1 MLMGDKYIAWLS
13 NLSKKDL
20 SLAGGKGANL
30 GEMSQAKFPVPGA
43 FVVTTKA
50 FHYFIK
56 ETKIQD
62 QINEILRKV
71 DVDESE
77 DLMKKAEEIRGI
89 ITSTEI
95 PEDLK
100 KEIIEAYDN
109 FNIDLDALKDSPGAL
124 AILKSSREPI
134 FVSVRSSSTAEDLE
148 NASFAGQQKSFLN
161 IKGNQN
167 LLDKVKEVFASIF
180 TARSIYYRKK
190 KGFESFVGIAV
201 IVQEMINAD
210 KSGVMFSNHPV
221 KNNKEIL
228 IEAVFGLGEGIVSG
242 KISPDQYLVSRDL
255 EIMKESITDKKIA
268 IIRTAGG
275 LTKVKQLTPE
285 KSKERIL
292 KTYEIKQLAEYA
304 LKLEEHYKKPQD
316 IEFSIEGENIYI
328 LQTRPITALKEK
340 EGGETELEG
349 RILTEGLAA
358 SPGVASGKVKIIN
371 SMDDLSKIREGNIL
385 VTKMTNP
392 DMVISMQKA
401 SAIVTSEG
409 GVTAHAAIVSREMG
423 IPAVVGTRN
432 ALEVLEDDMEITV
445 DGSNGKVFSGLAKN
459 KKIEILPIVE
469 TKTKIKV
476 LVDLPEY
483 AERSAKTNANG
494 VGLVR
499 LEGIIASDGKHPLAY
514 EKENKLDEYKEMLKK
529 GLEKIA
535 NTFIGKPIWV
545 RSSDIRSDEYSNLE
559 GAPKK
564 IEKNPMLGDHGIRF
578 SLKHPGIFKA
588 ELKAIQELANKGH
601 KFGVMFPQIISI
613 EEIRKAK
620 EIFKELNISNVQFGV
635 MIETPAA
642 TILIKDICEEKIDF
656 ISFGT
661 NDLTQYTLAIDRGNE
676 EVQYLYNELNWAV
689 LKQISRVIR
698 ECKKHNI
705 ETSICGQAGSN
716 KEVVKFLVK
725 QGIDSISVN
734 ADVAKEISEVVKS
747 LEEEKGE
754 RKEQIENIDNKE
766 SLKEEIKE
774 RQTIEQER
782 IKERESQVTVE
793 DLKEENSEPT
803 SDVEVIHKEEPTSD
817 VEITN
822 HEEEIDNK
830 KENIFT

>member
-56 ETKIQD
+56 ETKIKD

-77 DLMKKAEEIRGI
+77 DLMKKAEEIREV

-766 SLKEEIKE
+766 SLKEEIEE

>member
-766 SLKEEIKE
+766 SLKEEIEE

-830 KENIFT
+830 KEDIFT